1 MNRKKSRY
9 SIRELAVSAVLY
21 IILIAFLI
29 FFLYPIF
36 WDVELSLEPQVNIF
50 VLPPHYIFVPTL
62 EHFVKVF
69 TGWQF
74 TAYAVNSIV
83 ISGSA
88 VVASLLLGV
97 PCAYVISRYDIPSK
111 ANIASIVLSFRFLP
125 VVAIAIPLYL
135 LYVRIGFFD
144 TDWGLAILY
153 VLFNM
158 PFVVWLMKGFID
170 GLPTAVEDAAQVD
183 GNSRFEVFYK
193 FTIPLVSRG
202 LAATTLFCLI
212 LTWNDFGAA
221 LILTGHSARTLPAQ
235 SLQFVSSF
243 ALDWGGLA
251 AAAIVIALPMMI
263 FGILIRNYLI
273 KGLTFGAVH

>member
-1 MNRKKSRY
+1 MHRKKSRY
-9 SIRELAVSAVLY
+9 SMRELAISTVIY
-21 IILIAFLI
+21 IVLIAFLI

-36 WDVELSLEPQVNIF
+36 MDVELSFEPQVNIF
-50 VLPPHYIFVPTL
+50 ALPPTYLFMPTL
-62 EHFVKVF
+62 THFVKVF

-74 TAYAVNSIV
+74 TAFALNSVV
-83 ISGSA
+83 ISTSA
-88 VVASLLLGV
+88 VLAALLMGV
-97 PCAYVISRYDIPSK
+97 PCAYIISRYDLPRK
-111 ANIASIVLSFRFLP
+111 GDIAGIILSFRFLP
-125 VVAIAIPLYL
+125 IVAIAIPLYL
-135 LYVRIGFFD
+135 LYVEIGFFD
-144 TDWGLAILY
+144 TVWGLAIFY
-153 VLFNM
+153 VMTDL

-170 GLPTAVEDAAQVD
+170 SVPTAIEDAAQVD
-183 GNSRFEVFYK
+183 GHSRFQVFYR

-251 AAAIVIALPMMI
+251 AAAIIIALPMMI

-273 KGLTFGAVH
+273 KGLTFGAVR